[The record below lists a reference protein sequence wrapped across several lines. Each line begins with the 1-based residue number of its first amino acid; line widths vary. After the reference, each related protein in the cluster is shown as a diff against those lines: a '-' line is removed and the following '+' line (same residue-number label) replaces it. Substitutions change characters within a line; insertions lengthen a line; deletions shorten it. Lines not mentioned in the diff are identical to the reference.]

1 MDELGGES
9 PDLQP
14 VLVLKSRRGKGCAI
28 VIVES
33 PIGFDWFWL
42 SDLYGEKELV
52 LHPIYPDGMM
62 LPMGGPGV
70 VWLRTIGGKGVRR
83 E

>member
-1 MDELGGES
+1 MADGVM
-9 PDLQP
+9 PDPPP
-14 VLVLKSRRGKGCAI
+14 VLKPMRGWAVI
-28 VIVES
+28 IVES